1 MKMRNMKLASA
12 VFVVAI
18 IIGTMGMLAGCGGSK
33 AQITDAVSL
42 AEANQAAQQAA
53 KNYHMDMDMDMEAT
67 IKMDGL
73 KDVMGTDSLTMPMSI
88 TMSMDSGKETAHATS
103 NTKMTMLGQS
113 IDQNAEQYI
122 DIKNGVTYTKAEGT
136 NQWTKTES
144 DASMSDMMDSMSK
157 MSKDMLSKA
166 EFAETEDSYTLTL
179 DAEVMGDMIKELGL
193 FDSISSA
200 DMELEEFSID
210 SGQIVYTF
218 DKESA
223 LLTKSEIKEL
233 DVKAKGT
240 EQGISADM
248 QIPVSATMEYSHY
261 GELDP
266 KDYEIPSD
274 VTGSN

>member
-1 MKMRNMKLASA
+1 
-12 VFVVAI
+12 
-18 IIGTMGMLAGCGGSK
+18 
-33 AQITDAVSL
+33 
-42 AEANQAAQQAA
+42 
-53 KNYHMDMDMDMEAT
+53 
-67 IKMDGL
+67 MDGL